1 MTTRL
6 TTTPPEILLAIADLL
21 SQAALHAL
29 ALANKR
35 LYDVINPALYAQS
48 VKNEAPDITVLAARD
63 GNLDTLKMAAS
74 FGADMNRVYWVPVPT
89 WAKPE
94 RIQATAP
101 KTGYGVCWATP
112 LHVAAAYGHY
122 DVVKWLLAE
131 GVDVDVPG
139 KLLCGCM
146 SLNEMQQHDGNSSD
160 AWHSWMSLDYVPL
173 VAGTWT
179 PLHLAICRSNQSIA
193 RFLVSR
199 GASLDIRY
207 SRRMNIPRTNGV
219 TTLFCS
225 KSCDLP
231 IRMTHLG
238 SVDIEDRSDDDL
250 DHHMIIEMGAL
261 EDVEDHN
268 RMHAAHTAAASGQ
281 KEILRY
287 LIAKGVDLNILDGSN
302 GNVLHYALSE
312 SDTDMC
318 NLAVDLGAN
327 ISTPIDFSDHPLN
340 GSCMVSAVE
349 WLVDHCLGKID
360 VISLC
365 LSHIAERGDS
375 FWEVDEVS
383 GKSMIM
389 NTFSGSS
396 YNSELWDPSYNKWI
410 SQFLQGAIRTCDL
423 RDVDKLEEDLEVFF
437 AKNATS
443 CDGGTDVLE
452 VILDAIGSLRAA
464 FYGDS
469 QKPDMEKIILP
480 GTPLWNC
487 LGPGEDQ
494 DEEQG
499 EGETVP
505 GKEFGTLMIQALCEL
520 ISLYSED
527 AWEQKRLA
535 AMKAKIDWL
544 LDHGATSP
552 KP

>member
-94 RIQATAP
+94 EIQSTAP

-131 GVDVDVPG
+131 GVDIDVPG
-139 KLLCGCM
+139 KLPCGCL
-146 SLNEMQQHDGNSSD
+146 SLYEMRQHLGNSSVIWD
-160 AWHSWMSLDYVPL
+160 PHDTELDSVPGM
-173 VAGTWT
+173 AGIWT
-179 PLHLAICRSNQSIA
+179 SLHLAICRGNQSIA

-199 GASLDIRY
+199 GASLNIRFNRIAEV
-207 SRRMNIPRTNGV
+207 RRIHTV
-219 TTLFCS
+219 AALFCPE
-225 KSCDLP
+225 SCDP
-231 IRMTHLG
+231 DTREAHLG
-238 SVDIEDRSDDDL
+238 PDDIENSPNDHLDDRDPAAR
-250 DHHMIIEMGAL
+250 EQK
-261 EDVEDHN
+261 DHN
-268 RMHAAHTAAASGQ
+268 HMHAAHTAAASGK
-281 KEILRY
+281 KEIFRY
-287 LIAKGVDLNILDGSN
+287 LIAKGVDINTLDGSN
-302 GNVLHYALSE
+302 ANVLHYALSE

-318 NLAVDLGAN
+318 KLVLDLGVDTD
-327 ISTPIDFSDHPLN
+327 TPIDFSERTMN
-340 GSCMVSAVE
+340 GNQNVSVVE
-349 WLVDHCLGKID
+349 WAVNHCPGKTE
-360 VISLC
+360 VISLS

-375 FWEVDEVS
+375 FWKVDKIA
-383 GKSMIM
+383 GKHMVM
-389 NTFSGSS
+389 SS
-396 YNSELWDPSYNKWI
+396 VFDFGYNPDLKQPHYNKWI

-423 RDVDKLEEDLEVFF
+423 SDLDKLKEDLCVFF
-437 AKNATS
+437 VKNAITS
-443 CDGGTDVLE
+443 DGGTDVLD
-452 VILDAIGSLRAA
+452 VILDATGLLKAE
-464 FYGDS
+464 FCGDS
-469 QKPDMEKIILP
+469 RTLDMKKVILP
-480 GTPLWNC
+480 GTALWDR
-487 LGPGEDQ
+487 LVVDEDQ

-499 EGETVP
+499 EGEAVL
-505 GKEFGTLMIQALCEL
+505 GEEFGTLMIQALCDL
-520 ISLYSED
+520 ISTDELNSEFG
-527 AWEQKRLA
+527 WGQKRA
-535 AMKAKIDWL
+535 AAIGAKIHWL
-544 LDHGATSP
+544 LDHGATPP